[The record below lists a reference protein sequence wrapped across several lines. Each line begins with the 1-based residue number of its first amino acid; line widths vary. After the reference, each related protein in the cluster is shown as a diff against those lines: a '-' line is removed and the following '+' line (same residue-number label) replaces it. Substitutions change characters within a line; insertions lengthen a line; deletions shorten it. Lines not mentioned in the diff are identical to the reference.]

1 MEEKFEAL
9 KTANEYIDNLKNGV
23 ENLVNKINSGEES
36 NGVALIP
43 LIAEGLDWLI
53 NIIKLTA
60 DVHNGTVS
68 MGNANEILEQII
80 EALENEDYVLLG
92 DLFNYEFLPILEN
105 VQVNI
110 RKIVL
115 N

>member
-1 MEEKFEAL
+1 MEEQIEAL
-9 KTANEYIDNLKNGV
+9 KTANEYIDNLKNGI

-36 NGVALIP
+36 NGIALIP
-43 LIAEGLDWLI
+43 IIADGLDWLI
-53 NIIKLTA
+53 NIIKLTS
-60 DVHNGTVS
+60 DVHNGAIS
-68 MGNANEILEQII
+68 MENSNEMLEQII